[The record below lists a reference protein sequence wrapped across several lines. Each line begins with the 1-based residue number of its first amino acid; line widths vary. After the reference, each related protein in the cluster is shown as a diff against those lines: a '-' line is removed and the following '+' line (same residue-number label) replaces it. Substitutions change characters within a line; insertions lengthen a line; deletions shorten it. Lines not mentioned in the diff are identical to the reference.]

1 MQFRRLL
8 HVACARLWFD
18 RITVLGAEHLPEWG
32 PILYVG
38 LHRNGL
44 VDGFVHQVALRRPT
58 FMISSQWRK
67 SVFRRLFF
75 DGIVVTRDK
84 DEGDASANIAAMDR
98 CLAHLRAGG
107 ELDIFPEGT
116 SALGPRRLPLKTGAA
131 RILAAHLAGGG
142 PITVLP
148 VALHYERA
156 WAFRSRVEVVL
167 GPPLDTSLPEGLP
180 PHRRMRALQQR
191 IEAALDEVGANFP
204 DALAQA
210 IAESLAYAATLGT
223 AIPYSRAL
231 KVLERGI
238 PGDLRRDFES
248 FAPSRAWRHQGV
260 PLIPTGSPFLYGFL
274 LALLAPLVATAVAL
288 NLPPFLAAWW
298 AGRALPDDRNVV
310 ALWRILVGVPAGFL
324 WSLAVVSTA
333 LILGHPAWILGWAAL
348 SAAGVKGWYRMKKLA
363 VASRNAWHTG
373 NNFPRGPWVPMNP
386 PPSPPAMHGRAS
398 PAAPA
403 SPKVRSSS
411 CARPRI
417 SPPFPKARCW
427 WPAPPI
433 PPGRPSSTTP
443 RP

>member
-1 MQFRRLL
+1 MDLRRLL

-18 RITVLGAEHLPEWG
+18 RITVLGAEHLPERG

-67 SVFRRLFF
+67 SLFRRLFF

-84 DEGDASANIAAMDR
+84 DGGDASANAAAMAA
-98 CLAHLRAGG
+98 CLAHLRCCG

-116 SALGPRRLPLKTGAA
+116 SALGPHRLPLKTGAA
-131 RILAAHLAGGG
+131 RLLAAHLAGGG

-167 GPPLDTSLPEGLP
+167 GPPLDTSLPEDLP
-180 PHRRMRALQQR
+180 PQRRMRALQQR
-191 IEAALDEVGANFP
+191 IETALDEVGANFP
-204 DALAQA
+204 DAPAQILA
-210 IAESLAYAATLGT
+210 ECLAYAATLGT

-238 PGDLRRDFES
+238 PEDLQNDFES
-248 FAPSRAWRHQGV
+248 LAEVRAWRHQGV
-260 PLIPTGSPFLYGFL
+260 PLIPTGSAFLYGML
-274 LALLAPLVATAVAL
+274 LLMLAPLVAAAVAL

-310 ALWRILVGVPAGFL
+310 ALWRILVGVPASFL
-324 WSLAVVSTA
+324 WSLAVVAAA
-333 LILGHPAWILGWAAL
+333 LLLGHPAWILGWAL
-348 SAAGVKGWYRMKKLA
+348 VSAIGVKGWYRMKKLA
-363 VASRNAWHTG
+363 VALRNAWVIRDLG
-373 NNFPRGPWVPMNP
+373 PRLLDLQARLLRHVE
-386 PPSPPAMHGRAS
+386 S
-398 PAAPA
+398 AP
-403 SPKVRSSS
+403 
-411 CARPRI
+411 
-417 SPPFPKARCW
+417 
-427 WPAPPI
+427 
-433 PPGRPSSTTP
+433 
-443 RP
+443 